1 LVKDLKIKKISKKIN
16 KNFTKINYLFT
27 KQQIESSNLIK
38 VTEESIGNKE
48 KLKLN
53 TENSLQDLLLMQT
66 QNGSREEVLFQSL
79 EKNRTSNTFYST
91 NCISNSEKS
100 LFNYNE
106 RESFYF
112 ENNFGANNNF
122 NFDSFNNNN
131 FDIDNKNDK
140 NNFYSLNSIGKSP
153 KADVNLVA
161 NLNNVFYS
169 IEKEVE
175 NKTDNYNY
183 NHNIINNSGY
193 TVNCKLSDEKEAY
206 KIIKFPIPF
215 DDLKENALDIT
226 VDIINE
232 KNKEININNN
242 YNLELKK
249 QVNLIKEESKKNSN
263 KKKEDEKKSNS
274 NKNLIKNNDA
284 VSRKLESGKIYTL
297 KNNYFSKGSVN

>member
-48 KLKLN
+48 KHKLN
-53 TENSLQDLLLMQT
+53 KENSLQDLLVMQT
-66 QNGSREEVLFQSL
+66 QHGSCEEVLLQSL

-100 LFNYNE
+100 LFNFNE
-106 RESFYF
+106 RESFNF
-112 ENNFGANNNF
+112 ENNFNAYNNF
-122 NFDSFNNNN
+122 NFNSFNNNN
-131 FDIDNKNDK
+131 FDIDNNTD
-140 NNFYSLNSIGKSP
+140 NHNFYSLNSIRKSP
-153 KADVNLVA
+153 KADENLVS

-175 NKTDNYNY
+175 NQTDNYNY

-193 TVNCKLSDEKEAY
+193 TVNCKLSEEKEAC
-206 KIIKFPIPF
+206 KNIKFAIPF
-215 DDLKENALDIT
+215 DDLNENALDIT

-242 YNLELKK
+242 YNLEVKK
-249 QVNLIKEESKKNSN
+249 HMNVIKEESKKNSN
-263 KKKEDEKKSNS
+263 KKKEDEKKSNR
-274 NKNLIKNNDA
+274 NKDSIKNNDA
-284 VSRKLESGKIYTL
+284 VTRKLESGKIYTL
-297 KNNYFSKGSVN
+297 KNNYFFK